1 MRTLLAGVVLV
12 ALLAPMAAQAG
23 PPRLVPH
30 RAVFDLSMRDTDRE
44 SGIERLDGRLVFE
57 LQSDCH
63 GYVLNQRIFT
73 RATDGSGQAVANDYN
88 VSTWESSDGTLYR
101 FSVRNEVNGQVIEV
115 IDGQASL
122 DGPGGPGAVAFDA
135 PPDTTMKLPAGTV
148 FPSEHTAMVVD
159 AALAGRRVLS
169 VPVFDGSGEEGLS
182 NTFAVIGPS
191 RPGPDADDWPLMVGQ
206 RSWSVNLAY
215 FPVHADAERTAA
227 EVPEMEIKAT
237 LFENGVTKDLVL
249 DYGDLVLDGKM
260 IELKALP
267 VPNC

>member
-1 MRTLLAGVVLV
+1 MRTLLAGIALV
-12 ALLAPMAAQAG
+12 AILAPLAAQAG

-30 RAVFDLSMRDTDRE
+30 RAVFDLSLRDGASDG
-44 SGIERLDGRLVFE
+44 GIERLDGRLVFE
-57 LQSDCH
+57 LQSDCQ

-88 VSTWESSDGTLYR
+88 VSTWESDDGTLYR

-115 IDGQASL
+115 VDGQASL
-122 DGPGGPGAVAFDA
+122 DGPGGAGSVTFVEPAEAVA
-135 PPDTTMKLPAGTV
+135 KLPAGTV
-148 FPSEHTAMVVD
+148 FPSEHTAMVV
-159 AALAGRRVLS
+159 AAAEDGRRVLS
-169 VPVFDGSGEEGLS
+169 VPVFDGSGEDGLS
-182 NTFAVIGPS
+182 NTFAVIGPA
-191 RPGPDADDWPLMVGQ
+191 RPGPDAADWPLMVGK

-215 FPVHADAERTAA
+215 FPVRVDGERSAA